1 MKNSKQQQQSNIL
14 RDYDKVKSTLL
25 HTDNT
30 TEHVLALNKLVQNFQ
45 TIYGVSSEYS
55 KSLSNLFWAT
65 KKKFRSTNN

>member
-1 MKNSKQQQQSNIL
+1 MKNSKQQLNIL
-14 RDYDKVKSTLL
+14 RDYDKVKATLL

-30 TEHVLALNKLVQNFQ
+30 SEHVLALNKLVQNFQ
-45 TIYGVSSEYS
+45 TIYGISSEYS